1 MTPLK
6 QVGEKAWILELFHG
20 PTFAF
25 KDVALQILGNLFEFF
40 LRRKNAKKR
49 EGEKNHTLAIVGAT
63 SGDTGRYAAFFCVIV
78 RAKFINTRI
87 QALRYM
93 GCEARRIYKFSFY
106 IPRGES
112 LLYKRLR

>member
-1 MTPLK
+1 VTPLK

-40 LRRKNAKKR
+40 LRRKNAKKQ
-49 EGEKNHTLAIVGAT
+49 EGEKNHTLTIVGAT
-63 SGDTGRYAAFFCVIV
+63 SGDTGRYAAFYVMV
-78 RAKFINTRI
+78 KVKFINARI

-93 GCEARRIYKFSFY
+93 GCAARRIYKFSFY

-112 LLYKRLR
+112 LLYRRLR